1 MRGARRGTATAGWLV
16 LLLVALTLGGCGG
29 SMNGLSEGVT
39 PEARVIR
46 ELWTVL
52 LVAGLV
58 IYVFVQGLI
67 VWAVLRYR
75 RRDDALPR
83 QTHGNNL
90 LEITWTAIPLVIVT
104 ALFLLSWQGIQ
115 RVNAQSG
122 EGEQVRLIRVEGFQW
137 QWNFTYVGEE
147 VPPPP
152 EQPAGQN
159 QQAQG
164 QGQQQQGQGG
174 QQQPADAQQQDQEQ
188 TQEQGREEQ
197 PEGQAPQ
204 QEGQGQGQGQGQ
216 EQPREPESLRL
227 EGTIAKPPELVL
239 PVNEPVR
246 FELQS
251 ADVIH
256 AFYVPEFHYK
266 LDVIPGR
273 DNSFEV
279 TPDRVGTYTGQCAE
293 YCGLAH
299 NDMHFTIKVV
309 ERPEFEAWLA
319 DAKKK
324 AASGCPGDD
333 TPGQI
338 SSKDIAFDKTCLI
351 AEAGQPYQLKYT
363 NEESE
368 PHNVAVFDGENA
380 QAPNI
385 FRGEIISGPGKTVT
399 YNVGNLEPGQY
410 FFHCDVHPEAM
421 KGTLVVQ

>member
-29 SMNGLSEGVT
+29 SMNGLSEGAT
-39 PEARVIR
+39 PEAREIR
-46 ELWTVL
+46 ELWTIL

-67 VWAVLRYR
+67 IWAVLRYR

-122 EGEQVRLIRVEGFQW
+122 EDGGVRLIRVEGFQW

-152 EQPAGQN
+152 EDQGGQD
-159 QQAQG
+159 QG
-164 QGQQQQGQGG
+164 GQDQQGQQQPAEGGQGQGG
-174 QQQPADAQQQDQEQ
+174 QQPAGQGEQPA
-188 TQEQGREEQ
+188 QG
-197 PEGQAPQ
+197 
-204 QEGQGQGQGQGQ
+204 QEGQQQGQQ

-239 PVNEPVR
+239 PVGETVR

-256 AFYVPEFHYK
+256 SFYVPEFHYK
-266 LDVIPGR
+266 LDVVPGR
-273 DNSFEV
+273 TNSFEV

-309 ERPEFEAWLA
+309 EQQEFETWLA

-338 SSKDIAFDKTCLI
+338 SSKDIAFNKTCLI
-351 AEAGQPYQLKYT
+351 AEAGQPFQLKYT

-380 QAPNI
+380 QAPNV
-385 FRGEIISGPGKTVT
+385 FRGEIISGPGTTVT
-399 YNVGNLEPGQY
+399 YNVGTLEQGQY